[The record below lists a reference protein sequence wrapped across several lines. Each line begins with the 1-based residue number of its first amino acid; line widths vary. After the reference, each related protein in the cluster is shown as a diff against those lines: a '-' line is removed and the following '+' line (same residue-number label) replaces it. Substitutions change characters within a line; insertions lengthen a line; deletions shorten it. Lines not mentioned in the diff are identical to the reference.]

1 MVKSRMLNQVEDIV
15 EQTTNKMSEGLKR
28 MKQFIQANSDTKQ
41 QYTIIALSIILT
53 MLLIFVIL
61 F

>member
-1 MVKSRMLNQVEDIV
+1 MLNQVEDIV